1 MNITRTAAIAAAAGV
16 ALLAAGCGG
25 SPASSANSAGT
36 ASAAVNSDYQKAV
49 AYSQCMR
56 AHGVPSFPDPDSK
69 GRIMITGSG
78 SGQGAPGSSPG
89 AGQAGPGSPAFR
101 SADNSCKH
109 LRPSG
114 GPSGQGNQLAAQQM
128 LKFAQCM
135 RSHGVPNFPDPVI
148 SGGGVQLK
156 LTGINPSSPQFKSA
170 QRACQS
176 LAPGGAP
183 PGPPGGTGNAGTSGS
198 GAAGS
203 QP

>member
-1 MNITRTAAIAAAAGV
+1 MNITRTAAIAAAVGL
-16 ALLAAGCGG
+16 ALLAAGCDG
-25 SPASSANSAGT
+25 SPASSASAAGP

-56 AHGVPSFPDPDSK
+56 AHGVPNFPDPDSQ

-78 SGQGAPGSSPG
+78 SGQG
-89 AGQAGPGSPAFR
+89 GPESPAFR
-101 SADNSCKH
+101 SAGNSCKH

-135 RSHGVPNFPDPVI
+135 RGHGVPNFPDPVI

>member
-1 MNITRTAAIAAAAGV
+1 MNITKTATIAAAAGV

-25 SPASSANSAGT
+25 SPASSAHAAGP
-36 ASAAVNSDYQKAV
+36 ARAAVNSDYQKAV

-56 AHGVPSFPDPDSK
+56 AHGVPNFPDPDSK

-78 SGQGAPGSSPG
+78 SGQT
-89 AGQAGPGSPAFR
+89 GPGSPAFR
-101 SADNSCKH
+101 AADNSCKH

-183 PGPPGGTGNAGTSGS
+183 PGPPGGAGNAGASGS
-198 GAAGS
+198 GVAGS